1 MKLNLKGNRRK
12 EILTKI
18 AILSEEQEIIQKK
31 AELLKEMYEDL
42 QYEYGELETRISSLH
57 NQLYYDERE
66 QFLEDIGMEEWEI
79 DALFE

>member
-1 MKLNLKGNRRK
+1 MNLNLKGNRRK